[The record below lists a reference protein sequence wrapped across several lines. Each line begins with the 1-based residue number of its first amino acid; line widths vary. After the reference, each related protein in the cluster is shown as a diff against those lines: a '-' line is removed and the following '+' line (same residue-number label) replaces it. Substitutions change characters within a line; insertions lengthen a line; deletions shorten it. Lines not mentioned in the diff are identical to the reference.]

1 MAAID
6 SGGGNSGKK
15 AVNQEIPLIPFID
28 LLLCC
33 VMFLLATAVWNQL
46 AAMNANQQVPG
57 QASTEDAP
65 PEDEKVKLI
74 LQVRN
79 SGYVLGSSAGES
91 IDIKKR
97 AVAEQKEF
105 DVEELSTK
113 LGQWKQAWDTRDDLI
128 VAPEDGG
135 NLMIKAYIAVV
146 VGGWG
151 SIRNDDR
158 CRIRRSA
165 AARSAATCCASGR
178 AQTGEAPACRCRAG
192 RKRVTPRQP
201 PGAARCHQF
210 LR

>member
-6 SGGGNSGKK
+6 AGGGDSGKK
-15 AVNQEIPLIPFID
+15 SVNQEIPLIPFID

-97 AVAEQKEF
+97 AVADDKEF
-105 DVEELSTK
+105 DVDELSTK
-113 LGQWKQAWDTRDDLI
+113 LGQWKQAWDDRDDMI
-128 VAPEDGG
+128 VAPEDGVR
-135 NLMIKAYIAVV
+135 YEDV
-146 VGGWG
+146 
-151 SIRNDDR
+151 IRAMDVA
-158 CRIRRSA
+158 SA
-165 AARSAATCCASGR
+165 AGFTNLSMAD
-178 AQTGEAPACRCRAG
+178 
-192 RKRVTPRQP
+192 
-201 PGAARCHQF
+201 GAAC
-210 LR
+210 L

>member
-15 AVNQEIPLIPFID
+15 AVNQAINLLPLIT
-28 LLLCC
+28 LLLYC

-91 IDIKKR
+91 IDISKR
-97 AVAEQKEF
+97 VVADQKEF
-105 DVEELSTK
+105 DVDELETK
-113 LGQWKQAWDTRDDLI
+113 LAQWKQAWDDRDDMI
-128 VAPEDGG
+128 VAPEDGVR
-135 NLMIKAYIAVV
+135 YEDVV
-146 VGGWG
+146 RAMDV
-151 SIRNDDR
+151 
-158 CRIRRSA
+158 A
-165 AARSAATCCASGR
+165 AA
-178 AQTGEAPACRCRAG
+178 AG
-192 RKRVTPRQP
+192 FENLSMAD
-201 PGAARCHQF
+201 GAAF
-210 LR
+210 L

>member
-6 SGGGNSGKK
+6 SGGEGSGKK
-15 AVNQEIPLIPFID
+15 SVNQEIPLIPFID

-97 AVAEQKEF
+97 AVANQKEF
-105 DVEELSTK
+105 DVDELSTK
-113 LGQWKQAWDTRDDLI
+113 LGQWKQAWDDRDDMI
-128 VAPEDGG
+128 VAPEDGVR
-135 NLMIKAYIAVV
+135 YEDV
-146 VGGWG
+146 
-151 SIRNDDR
+151 IRAMDVA
-158 CRIRRSA
+158 SA
-165 AARSAATCCASGR
+165 AGFINLSMAD
-178 AQTGEAPACRCRAG
+178 
-192 RKRVTPRQP
+192 
-201 PGAARCHQF
+201 GAAF
-210 LR
+210 L

>member
-1 MAAID
+1 MAAIET
-6 SGGGNSGKK
+6 GGEGSGKK

-97 AVAEQKEF
+97 VVADQREF
-105 DVEELSTK
+105 DVEELQSK
-113 LGQWKQAWDTRDDLI
+113 LAQWKQAWDKRDDLI
-128 VAPEDGG
+128 VAPEDGVR
-135 NLMIKAYIAVV
+135 YEDV
-146 VGGWG
+146 
-151 SIRNDDR
+151 IRAMDVA
-158 CRIRRSA
+158 SA
-165 AARSAATCCASGR
+165 AGFVNLSMAD
-178 AQTGEAPACRCRAG
+178 
-192 RKRVTPRQP
+192 
-201 PGAARCHQF
+201 GAAF
-210 LR
+210 L

>member
-6 SGGGNSGKK
+6 AGGGDSGKK
-15 AVNQEIPLIPFID
+15 SVNQEIPLIPFID

-97 AVAEQKEF
+97 AVADQKEF

-113 LGQWKQAWDTRDDLI
+113 LGHWTQAWDDRDDMI
-128 VAPEDGG
+128 VAPDDGVRYED
-135 NLMIKAYIAVV
+135 V
-146 VGGWG
+146 
-151 SIRNDDR
+151 IRAMYVA
-158 CRIRRSA
+158 SA
-165 AARSAATCCASGR
+165 AGFINLSMAD
-178 AQTGEAPACRCRAG
+178 
-192 RKRVTPRQP
+192 
-201 PGAARCHQF
+201 GAAF
-210 LR
+210 L

>member
-1 MAAID
+1 MASIET
-6 SGGGNSGKK
+6 GGGGSGKK

-79 SGYVLGSSAGES
+79 AGYVLGSSAGES

-97 AVAEQKEF
+97 VVSNEREF
-105 DVEELSTK
+105 DVDELKAK
-113 LGQWKQAWDTRDDLI
+113 LAQWKQAWDKREDLI
-128 VAPEDGG
+128 VAPEDGVRYEDVIVA
-135 NLMIKAYIAVV
+135 MDVA
-146 VGGWG
+146 
-151 SIRNDDR
+151 
-158 CRIRRSA
+158 SA
-165 AARSAATCCASGR
+165 AGFTALSMAD
-178 AQTGEAPACRCRAG
+178 
-192 RKRVTPRQP
+192 
-201 PGAARCHQF
+201 GAAF
-210 LR
+210 GG

>member
-1 MAAID
+1 VA
-6 SGGGNSGKK
+6 SFETGGSSPGKK

-46 AAMNANQQVPG
+46 AAVNANQQVPG

-97 AVAEQKEF
+97 VVADQREF
-105 DVEELSTK
+105 DVDELETK
-113 LGQWKQAWDTRDDLI
+113 LAQWKQAWDKREDLI
-128 VAPEDGG
+128 VAPEDGVRYEDVIVA
-135 NLMIKAYIAVV
+135 MDVA
-146 VGGWG
+146 
-151 SIRNDDR
+151 
-158 CRIRRSA
+158 SA
-165 AARSAATCCASGR
+165 DGFTTLSMAD
-178 AQTGEAPACRCRAG
+178 
-192 RKRVTPRQP
+192 
-201 PGAARCHQF
+201 GAAF
-210 LR
+210 L

>member
-6 SGGGNSGKK
+6 AGGGGNGKK
-15 AVNQEIPLIPFID
+15 SVNQEIPLIPFID

-97 AVAEQKEF
+97 AVADAKEF
-105 DVEELSTK
+105 DVDELTVK
-113 LGQWKQAWDTRDDLI
+113 LNQWKQAWDDRDDMI
-128 VAPEDGG
+128 VAPEDGVR
-135 NLMIKAYIAVV
+135 YEDV
-146 VGGWG
+146 
-151 SIRNDDR
+151 IRAMDVA
-158 CRIRRSA
+158 SA
-165 AARSAATCCASGR
+165 AGFINLSMAD
-178 AQTGEAPACRCRAG
+178 
-192 RKRVTPRQP
+192 
-201 PGAARCHQF
+201 GAAF
-210 LR
+210 L

>member
-6 SGGGNSGKK
+6 AGGGDSGKK
-15 AVNQEIPLIPFID
+15 SVNQEIPLIPFID

-113 LGQWKQAWDTRDDLI
+113 LGQWKQAWDDRDDMI
-128 VAPEDGG
+128 VAPEDGVR
-135 NLMIKAYIAVV
+135 YEDV
-146 VGGWG
+146 
-151 SIRNDDR
+151 IRAMDVA
-158 CRIRRSA
+158 SA
-165 AARSAATCCASGR
+165 AGFINLSMAD
-178 AQTGEAPACRCRAG
+178 
-192 RKRVTPRQP
+192 
-201 PGAARCHQF
+201 GAAF
-210 LR
+210 L

>member
-6 SGGGNSGKK
+6 AGGGNSGKK
-15 AVNQEIPLIPFID
+15 SVNQEIPLIPFID

-46 AAMNANQQVPG
+46 AAVNANQQVPG

-97 AVAEQKEF
+97 AVADQKEF
-105 DVEELSTK
+105 DIDELSVK
-113 LGQWKQAWDTRDDLI
+113 LGQWKQAWDDRDDMI
-128 VAPEDGG
+128 VAPEDGVRYEDVIRA
-135 NLMIKAYIAVV
+135 MDIA
-146 VGGWG
+146 
-151 SIRNDDR
+151 
-158 CRIRRSA
+158 SA
-165 AARSAATCCASGR
+165 AGFINLSMAD
-178 AQTGEAPACRCRAG
+178 
-192 RKRVTPRQP
+192 
-201 PGAARCHQF
+201 GAAF
-210 LR
+210 L

>member
-91 IDIKKR
+91 IDISKR
-97 AVAEQKEF
+97 VVADQKEF
-105 DVEELSTK
+105 DVDELETK
-113 LGQWKQAWDTRDDLI
+113 LAQWKQAWDDRDDMI
-128 VAPEDGG
+128 VAPEDGVR
-135 NLMIKAYIAVV
+135 YEDVV
-146 VGGWG
+146 RAMDV
-151 SIRNDDR
+151 
-158 CRIRRSA
+158 A
-165 AARSAATCCASGR
+165 AA
-178 AQTGEAPACRCRAG
+178 AG
-192 RKRVTPRQP
+192 FENLSMAD
-201 PGAARCHQF
+201 GAAF
-210 LR
+210 L

>member
-1 MAAID
+1 MASIETGE
-6 SGGGNSGKK
+6 SGSGKK

-97 AVAEQKEF
+97 VVADQREF
-105 DVEELSTK
+105 DVDELKAK
-113 LGQWKQAWDTRDDLI
+113 LAQWKQAWDKREDLI
-128 VAPEDGG
+128 VAPEDGVRYEDVIVA
-135 NLMIKAYIAVV
+135 MDV
-146 VGGWG
+146 
-151 SIRNDDR
+151 
-158 CRIRRSA
+158 
-165 AARSAATCCASGR
+165 AS
-178 AQTGEAPACRCRAG
+178 TAG
-192 RKRVTPRQP
+192 FTALSMAD
-201 PGAARCHQF
+201 GAAF
-210 LR
+210 L

>member
-1 MAAID
+1 MASID
-6 SGGGNSGKK
+6 TGGGGSGKK

-46 AAMNANQQVPG
+46 AAMNADQQVPG

-97 AVAEQKEF
+97 VVADRREF
-105 DVEELSTK
+105 DTEELETK
-113 LGQWKQAWDTRDDLI
+113 LSQWKQAWDKREDLI
-128 VAPEDGG
+128 VAPEDGVRYEDVIVA
-135 NLMIKAYIAVV
+135 MDVA
-146 VGGWG
+146 
-151 SIRNDDR
+151 
-158 CRIRRSA
+158 SA
-165 AARSAATCCASGR
+165 AGFSALSMAD
-178 AQTGEAPACRCRAG
+178 
-192 RKRVTPRQP
+192 
-201 PGAARCHQF
+201 GAAF
-210 LR
+210 M

>member
-6 SGGGNSGKK
+6 AGGGDSGKK
-15 AVNQEIPLIPFID
+15 SVNQEIPLIPFID

-97 AVAEQKEF
+97 AVADQKEF
-105 DVEELSTK
+105 DVDELGVK
-113 LGQWKQAWDTRDDLI
+113 LNQWKQAWDDRDDMI
-128 VAPEDGG
+128 VAPEDGVR
-135 NLMIKAYIAVV
+135 YEDV
-146 VGGWG
+146 
-151 SIRNDDR
+151 IRAMDVA
-158 CRIRRSA
+158 SA
-165 AARSAATCCASGR
+165 AGFVNLSMAD
-178 AQTGEAPACRCRAG
+178 
-192 RKRVTPRQP
+192 
-201 PGAARCHQF
+201 GAAF
-210 LR
+210 L

>member
-1 MAAID
+1 MASID
-6 SGGGNSGKK
+6 TGGGGSGKK

-46 AAMNANQQVPG
+46 AAMNADQQVPG

-97 AVAEQKEF
+97 VVADRREF
-105 DVEELSTK
+105 DTEELETK
-113 LGQWKQAWDTRDDLI
+113 LSQWKQAWDKREDLI
-128 VAPEDGG
+128 VAPEDGVRYEDVIVA
-135 NLMIKAYIAVV
+135 MDVA
-146 VGGWG
+146 
-151 SIRNDDR
+151 
-158 CRIRRSA
+158 SA
-165 AARSAATCCASGR
+165 AGFTALSMAD
-178 AQTGEAPACRCRAG
+178 
-192 RKRVTPRQP
+192 
-201 PGAARCHQF
+201 GAAF
-210 LR
+210 M

>member
-6 SGGGNSGKK
+6 AGGGDSGKK
-15 AVNQEIPLIPFID
+15 SVNQEIPLIPFID

-46 AAMNANQQVPG
+46 AAVNANQQVPG

-113 LGQWKQAWDTRDDLI
+113 LGQWKQAWDDRDDMI
-128 VAPEDGG
+128 VAPEDGVR
-135 NLMIKAYIAVV
+135 YEDV
-146 VGGWG
+146 
-151 SIRNDDR
+151 IRAMDVA
-158 CRIRRSA
+158 SA
-165 AARSAATCCASGR
+165 AGFINLSMAD
-178 AQTGEAPACRCRAG
+178 
-192 RKRVTPRQP
+192 
-201 PGAARCHQF
+201 GAAF
-210 LR
+210 L

>member
-6 SGGGNSGKK
+6 AGGGDSGKK
-15 AVNQEIPLIPFID
+15 SVNQEIPLIPFID

-97 AVAEQKEF
+97 AVADEKEF
-105 DVEELSTK
+105 DVDELSTK
-113 LGQWKQAWDTRDDLI
+113 LGQWKQAWDDRDDMI
-128 VAPEDGG
+128 VAPEDGVR
-135 NLMIKAYIAVV
+135 YEDV
-146 VGGWG
+146 
-151 SIRNDDR
+151 IRAMDVA
-158 CRIRRSA
+158 SA
-165 AARSAATCCASGR
+165 AGFINLSMAD
-178 AQTGEAPACRCRAG
+178 
-192 RKRVTPRQP
+192 
-201 PGAARCHQF
+201 GAAF
-210 LR
+210 L

>member
-79 SGYVLGSSAGES
+79 SGYVLGSSGGEH
-91 IDIKKR
+91 R
-97 AVAEQKEF
+97 HQEA
-105 DVEELSTK
+105 
-113 LGQWKQAWDTRDDLI
+113 
-128 VAPEDGG
+128 
-135 NLMIKAYIAVV
+135 
-146 VGGWG
+146 
-151 SIRNDDR
+151 
-158 CRIRRSA
+158 RRS
-165 AARSAATCCASGR
+165 RT
-178 AQTGEAPACRCRAG
+178 E
-192 RKRVTPRQP
+192 RVRH
-201 PGAARCHQF
+201 R
-210 LR
+210 